1 MLTYEYE
8 VDILATFSCWHGVHG
23 VQGAGDAPAAAA
35 ALGEGDA
42 GAELVNADA
51 ERALLRVR
59 HKLEGVDSGA
69 PPHTSRK

>member
-1 MLTYEYE
+1 MLCG
-8 VDILATFSCWHGVHG
+8 SCRRG

-59 HKLEGVDSGA
+59 HKLEGIDSGA
-69 PPHTSRK
+69 PPHTSRN